1 MQSLEAITKWLKDSG
16 LKVNET
22 KTKICLFHRNV
33 TRPVD
38 VILNGITLKSTPTIK
53 VLGVIFH
60 SQLKWTQQVTNSIQK
75 AKSALNAIKFIKG
88 YFILTEIK
96 TLLTANFFSILYYN
110 SDIWHLPSLSPQL
123 KQSLLSASANT
134 LKLA

>member
-38 VILNGITLKSTPTIK
+38 VILNGITLKITPTIK
-53 VLGVIFH
+53 VLGVIFD
-60 SQLKWTQQVTNSIQK
+60 SQLKWTQQVTNSIKK
-75 AKSALNAIKFIKG
+75 AKSALNAIK
-88 YFILTEIK
+88 TEIK

-110 SDIWHLPSLSPQL
+110 SDIWHLPSLSLQL